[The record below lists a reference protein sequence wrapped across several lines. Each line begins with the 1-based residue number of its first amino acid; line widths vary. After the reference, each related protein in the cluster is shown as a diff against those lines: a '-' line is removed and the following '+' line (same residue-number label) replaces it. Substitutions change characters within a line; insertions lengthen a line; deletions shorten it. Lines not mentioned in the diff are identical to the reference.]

1 VNADERAAAI
11 AEIFSC
17 ARCGS
22 CCHGQTTVSL
32 SADDEERMRQAL
44 GLTPA
49 EMRQAYLRL
58 TGNEVQMQIRDG
70 HCVFY
75 HDGCRVHEARPWRCA
90 QWPLHPAILLDE
102 ANFTAIAA
110 SCPGINK
117 NLGYQRFTAILRA
130 ILAEDPQ
137 LSC

>member
-1 VNADERAAAI
+1 MTSEQRLAAI

-17 ARCGS
+17 ARCGF
-22 CCHGQTTVSL
+22 CCQGQTTVSL
-32 SADDEERMRQAL
+32 SPNDQKRMRQAM
-44 GLTPA
+44 GLTPS
-49 EMRQAYLRL
+49 EMREDYWRI

-70 HCVFY
+70 HCIFY
-75 HDGCRVHEARPWRCA
+75 QEGCRVHAARPWRCA
-90 QWPLHPAILLDE
+90 QWPLHPAILIDE

-117 NLGYQRFTAILRA
+117 TLGYQRFAAILQT
-130 ILAEDPQ
+130 ILEDDPQ

>member
-1 VNADERAAAI
+1 MTPEQRLAAI

-32 SADDEERMRQAL
+32 SPDDQERMRQTL
-44 GLTPA
+44 CLTTN
-49 EMRQAYLRL
+49 EMREDYLRL
-58 TGNEVQMQIRDG
+58 TGKEVQMQIRNG

-75 HDGCRVHEARPWRCA
+75 QEGCRVHQARPWRCA

-102 ANFTAIAA
+102 ANFTAIAD

-117 NLGYQRFTAILRA
+117 NLDYQRFTSILRA
-130 ILAEDPQ
+130 ILEDSPQ
-137 LSC
+137 ISC